1 MKRINTIRNLYHL
14 TANRMGNN
22 REPFNSLPN
31 EKENAQDIISRWFK
45 SKNDTK
51 SYQSISFRMNKKL
64 SLSK

>member
-1 MKRINTIRNLYHL
+1 
-14 TANRMGNN
+14 MGNN